1 MIKRTNIPPMLDSA
15 TKCDFQPFSVKSE
28 IGTNRGTQEKSEMK
42 STQLNVSHLLSAVDS
57 EMTVGSEKGDPTERQ
72 LKVNL
77 EDKELWGKFKEF
89 TNEMIVTK
97 NGRQVFIRVLNFIFF
112 TYPLS
117 GHLRIFN
124 IHISV
129 LSINST
135 CSRSI

>member
-1 MIKRTNIPPMLDSA
+1 MLDSA

-28 IGTNRGTQEKSEMK
+28 LGTNRGTQEKSEMK

-97 NGRQVFIRVLNFIFF
+97 NGRQVLIRVLNFISLYF
-112 TYPLS
+112 S
-117 GHLRIFN
+117 LRAICEFL
-124 IHISV
+124 IHI
-129 LSINST
+129 
-135 CSRSI
+135 

>member
-1 MIKRTNIPPMLDSA
+1 MIKLTNISPMLDSA
-15 TKCDFQPFSVKSE
+15 TKCDFQTFSVKPE
-28 IGTNRGTQEKSEMK
+28 LDTNKRVQEKSEMK

-97 NGRQVFIRVLNFIFF
+97 NGRQVHLIE
-112 TYPLS
+112 PPSLS
-117 GHLRIFN
+117 HL
-124 IHISV
+124 
-129 LSINST
+129 ST
-135 CSRSI
+135 P